1 MQYLKEIA
9 LYSLGYYTS
18 LKKLIKIIFWA
29 HIVLCVLWLLLVLNY
44 ICIELIGK
52 SLKSGNHAFSA
63 LRHFDVWANNYDFLL
78 NKPEFKQESMLTFVA
93 YVIFV
98 KFFLLTILALL
109 ISAPLKFLLAC
120 SVDMQETNLKNK
132 SKVFLD
138 IALNPFFPIIAYRT
152 LTNKNV
158 LHHQR
163 ERTFSLAKVMNEYL
177 EFKSFPEITGEE
189 LINVKDLSFIYHGDN
204 SWDKYWHLFL
214 KKFFPKLYSK
224 HLLSKN
230 YSKEHEKKALYNL
243 QALKNISLNIKASKF
258 TTILG
263 CNGSSKTTFL
273 KAIINLFEKYTGN
286 ILWISQDLKKISNKS
301 FYKNV
306 SYIAQNTLIHSNISV
321 YDFVACGLF
330 PSLSFFQM
338 NYPQDHPLVLENLEK
353 LGILEFKDKSLNTLS
368 GGEKQKAI
376 IARALTQK
384 TKIIIL
390 DEPTTYL
397 DISNQYLILNILK
410 KLQKEENKTIIAIL
424 HDLKQAKQFSDE
436 VIILDNGEVFA
447 YGETERVMTKANI
460 NKVFG
465 INNLF

>member
-1 MQYLKEIA
+1 MPYLKEIF

-18 LKKLIKIIFWA
+18 LKKLLRILFWM
-29 HIVLCVLWLLLVLNY
+29 HIVICALWLLLLLNF
-44 ICIELIGK
+44 ICIKVIGS
-52 SLKSGNHAFSA
+52 SLSSHNKFSA
-63 LRHFDVWANNYDFLL
+63 VKHFDVWSNNYEFFLRDTSVKQSSILTFAFYVFFVKLFLL
-78 NKPEFKQESMLTFVA
+78 N
-93 YVIFV
+93 
-98 KFFLLTILALL
+98 ILALL
-109 ISAPLKFLLAC
+109 ICAPLKFALAC
-120 SVDMQETNLKNK
+120 SIDMQETNLKNK
-132 SKVFLD
+132 SQIFLD
-138 IALNPFFPIIAYRT
+138 VALNPFFPIIAYNT
-152 LTNKNV
+152 LNNKNII
-158 LHHQR
+158 HYQR

-177 EFKSFPEITGEE
+177 EFKSFPEINSEE

-204 SWDKYWHLFL
+204 SWDKYLHLFL
-214 KKFFPKLYSK
+214 KKFFPTLYRK

-230 YSKEHEKKALYNL
+230 YYKSHGKKELYNL
-243 QALKNISLNIKASKF
+243 PALKNINLTIKASKF

-273 KAIINLFEKYTGN
+273 KTIINLFEKYTGN
-286 ILWISQDLKKISNKS
+286 ILWISQDLKKISNRS

-306 SYIAQNTLIHSNISV
+306 SYIAQNTIIHSNISV

-338 NYPQDHPLVLENLEK
+338 NYPQDHPLVLENLK
-353 LGILEFKDKSLNTLS
+353 KIGILEFKDKSLNTLS

-447 YGETERVMTKANI
+447 YGKTEKVMTKENI